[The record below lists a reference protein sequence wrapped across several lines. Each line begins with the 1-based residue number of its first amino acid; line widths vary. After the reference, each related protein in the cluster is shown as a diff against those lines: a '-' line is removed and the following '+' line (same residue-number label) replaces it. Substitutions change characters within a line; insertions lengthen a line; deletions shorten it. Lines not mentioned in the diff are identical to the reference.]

1 MSNDIDWLA
10 HSGLLDNDSP
20 FLIWTKKFTSDD
32 SVIKWNGIPSYLL
45 YDLLSLGWNAIKIA
59 PILDLD
65 SNTCIRIDLYIENL
79 NTSDIDVIS
88 SKDSILADYEL
99 NKLFVHEIE
108 EYIDTIKNTNTNI
121 EDLIY
126 NEIDYTYYTTGEG
139 RYIKTKNEIVL
150 NFHDDDTLDNVIND
164 NNIFKTFCGS
174 INQAIYE
181 ITTKYHIDKST
192 NKFIDDDDDEYP
204 IFKYIGIDEIYQKIN
219 NAVNMR
225 CDRFLSDII
234 HYNADKKYY
243 LINDNMIIAI
253 INLVHDMSFSPN
265 KLNQLIGKYM
275 EEIFCEVVYF
285 VDCYM
290 DPRKLDIIYLHT
302 KYMHDF
308 YRATNKTKEIFFD
321 YIKE

>member
-1 MSNDIDWLA
+1 MNNDIDWLA

-32 SVIKWNGIPSYLL
+32 STIKWNGIPSYSL
-45 YDLLSLGWNAIKIA
+45 YDLLSLGWNAIKVA
-59 PILDLD
+59 PVLNMD
-65 SNTCIRIDLYIENL
+65 SDTCITCVRIDLYIENL
-79 NTSDIDVIS
+79 NTGKIDIIS

-99 NKLFVHEIE
+99 DKLFVHEIE
-108 EYIDTIKNTNTNI
+108 EYIDTIKNTNTSI
-121 EDLIY
+121 EDLVY
-126 NEIDYTYYTTGEG
+126 TEIDYMYYNAGKG
-139 RYIKTKNEIVL
+139 NYIETKNGIVL
-150 NFHDDDTLDNVIND
+150 NFYDDYSLDKVIDD
-164 NNIFKTFCGS
+164 NNIFKTFCSS

-192 NKFIDDDDDEYP
+192 NKFIDDNEDP
-204 IFKYIGIDEIYQKIN
+204 ISKFELYQKIN
-219 NAVNMR
+219 NAVNMC
-225 CDRFLSDII
+225 CDKFLSDII

-253 INLVHDMSFSPN
+253 INLVHDMSFSTN

-275 EEIFCEVVYF
+275 EEIFCGVVYF
-285 VDCYM
+285 VESYM

-308 YRATNKTKEIFFD
+308 YRAANKTKEIFFE